1 MNLSARAL
9 FLRHVAQTSPFPP
22 MLEVKQADGCYIT
35 DIHGKKYIDF
45 ISGISVSNLG
55 HRHPSVLEA
64 IRLQLDKYMHV
75 MVYGE
80 FIQLPQVELAE
91 SISAML
97 GQPFES
103 VYFVNSGSEA
113 VEGALKLAK
122 RATGRTEII
131 SCENSYHGSSHGAL
145 SIMGSEV
152 FKTAFRPL
160 LPGTRRIRFNHFVDL
175 DLINTQT
182 AAVVVEPVQ
191 GEAGAIEG
199 NHQWLHQLRE
209 RCHKTG
215 ALLLFDE
222 IQSGFGRTGKLFG
235 FQHSGVIPDIVL
247 MAKGMG
253 GGLPIGAFASSRDLM
268 NELSHDPL
276 LGHITTFGGNAVCA
290 AASLAVAGE
299 VKKPELLNNVN
310 QISERIKNNLIH
322 HDILEIRGKGLLL
335 ALKLESNERALK
347 VMNSCY
353 DMGLITDWFLFADD
367 CLRLA
372 PPLIISPKEADEACA
387 ILLKA
392 ISVTS

>member
-35 DIHGKKYIDF
+35 DVHGKKYIDF